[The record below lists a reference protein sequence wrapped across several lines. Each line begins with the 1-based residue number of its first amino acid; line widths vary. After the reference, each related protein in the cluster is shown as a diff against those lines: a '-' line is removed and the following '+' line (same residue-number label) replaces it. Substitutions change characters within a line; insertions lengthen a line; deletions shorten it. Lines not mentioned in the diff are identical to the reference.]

1 VNTNV
6 DDPSPLEAMSRWE
19 ICFEVDNVFKND
31 FIRIAFTSESVS
43 DDFRV
48 NNFVS
53 YRSEM
58 AM

>member
-1 VNTNV
+1 VNANV
-6 DDPSPLEAMSRWE
+6 DDPSPFEAMSRWE
-19 ICFEVDNVFKND
+19 ICFDVDNVLRND
-31 FIRIAFTSESVS
+31 FIRIAFTSVS

>member
-1 VNTNV
+1 MNVNV
-6 DDPSPLEAMSRWE
+6 EDPSPFEAMSRWD
-19 ICFEVDNVFKND
+19 ICFDDDNVFKND
-31 FIRIAFTSESVS
+31 FIRIAFTSVS

>member
-1 VNTNV
+1 VNANV
-6 DDPSPLEAMSRWE
+6 EDPSPFEAMSRWE
-19 ICFEVDNVFKND
+19 ICFDVDNVLRND
-31 FIRIAFTSESVS
+31 FIRIAFTSVS

>member
-1 VNTNV
+1 MNAKV
-6 DDPSPLEAMSRWE
+6 DDPSPFEAMSRWE

-31 FIRIAFTSESVS
+31 LIRIALTSVS

-53 YRSEM
+53 YRSEI

>member
-1 VNTNV
+1 VNANV
-6 DDPSPLEAMSRWE
+6 EDPSPFEAMSRWDT
-19 ICFEVDNVFKND
+19 CFDVDNVFKND
-31 FIRIAFTSESVS
+31 FIRIAFTSVS
-43 DDFRV
+43 DDFNV

>member
-6 DDPSPLEAMSRWE
+6 EDPSPFEAMSRWE
-19 ICFEVDNVFKND
+19 ICFDVDNVFKND
-31 FIRIAFTSESVS
+31 LIRMAFTSVS
-43 DDFRV
+43 DDFRA

-53 YRSEM
+53 YRSEI

>member
-1 VNTNV
+1 VNAKV
-6 DDPSPLEAMSRWE
+6 DDPSPFEAMSRWE

-31 FIRIAFTSESVS
+31 LIRIALTSVS

-53 YRSEM
+53 YRSEI

>member
-1 VNTNV
+1 MNARV
-6 DDPSPLEAMSRWE
+6 DDPSPFEAMSRWE
-19 ICFEVDNVFKND
+19 RCFDVDNVFKND
-31 FIRIAFTSESVS
+31 FIRIAFTSVS

-53 YRSEM
+53 YRSEI

>member
-1 VNTNV
+1 VNANV
-6 DDPSPLEAMSRWE
+6 EDPSPFDAMSSCE
-19 ICFEVDNVFKND
+19 VCFDVDNVFKND
-31 FIRIAFTSESVS
+31 LIRIAFTSVS
-43 DDFRV
+43 DDFNV